1 MNCIVC
7 NNKTTTRE
15 TRILLSGVVVRRRK
29 CLSCG
34 YKFFTV
40 EEAVDYDDIRQEYRE
55 TINAMMYEK
64 RKEKNNGKRIISS
77 KI

>member
-7 NNKTTTRE
+7 NNKTTTKE
-15 TRILLSGVVVRRRK
+15 TRTLLSGVVVRKRK

-34 YKFFTV
+34 YTFFTV

-64 RKEKNNGKRIISS
+64 RKEKNNGKRIIGD
-77 KI
+77 